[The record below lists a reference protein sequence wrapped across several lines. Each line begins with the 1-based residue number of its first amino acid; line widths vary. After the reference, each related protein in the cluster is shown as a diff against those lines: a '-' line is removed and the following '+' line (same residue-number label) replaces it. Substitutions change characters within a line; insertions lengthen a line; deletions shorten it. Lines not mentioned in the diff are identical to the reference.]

1 MTDID
6 LSDSTE
12 APVRRKWYANYG
24 IVKAIVVS
32 RLNLP
37 VAVNGAKEGMKKGGG
52 VTKRARDDHDDSDNV
67 VEVLGVRKAAIKK

>member
-1 MTDID
+1 VTDID

-37 VAVNGAKEGMKKGGG
+37 VAVKGMKKGGM
-52 VTKRARDDHDDSDNV
+52 TKRARDDHNNSDDM